1 MTHDAA
7 SAQAGAIADHAHA
20 PHRDLLDWA
29 MGCSTNG
36 MPDPVLSRSA
46 RVIADSIACMIAAQ
60 YEPEVECFHGKLT
73 SRARTAE
80 ATLFRTGAPRVDR
93 QSAALGNALADVWHE
108 LEEGWR
114 TVPCHAGLYVLPA
127 LLAEAEAAGISVRRT
142 LGCVAVAYEV
152 VTRFAAT
159 WSFPDMAD
167 QGRGWVHARFNGI
180 GAAVATALVRQ
191 LPAPLC
197 AAAVENALSMAL
209 IGPRRHHLDGAL
221 VWNAWPAAATWIG
234 MTSVDWAECGIAG
247 LATTPIDVM
256 GTEFRGEA
264 CWPNLTAGLGRTWAI
279 LEGYTKIH
287 ACIQHAH
294 STVEA
299 VLDARPEV
307 LARGGEIQEIRVE
320 AHRLALFLDQPNPLT
335 SLAAKFSLQH
345 IAASTYIHGSAGPE
359 AFSAASLSDPEVT
372 ALRRNV
378 CSVPFGEGAG
388 AHDRPARVTFVMTDG
403 TKISKTCLSAAG
415 GPDRPFG
422 DEVVWAKIESLTRT
436 TAPQFIRLARALE
449 RLDPDWIDRPWA
461 QFVRAAC
468 EA

>member
-1 MTHDAA
+1 
-7 SAQAGAIADHAHA
+7 
-20 PHRDLLDWA
+20 
-29 MGCSTNG
+29 MG
-36 MPDPVLSRSA
+36 
-46 RVIADSIACMIAAQ
+46 I
-60 YEPEVECFHGKLT
+60 
-73 SRARTAE
+73 
-80 ATLFRTGAPRVDR
+80 
-93 QSAALGNALADVWHE
+93 
-108 LEEGWR
+108 
-114 TVPCHAGLYVLPA
+114 
-127 LLAEAEAAGISVRRT
+127 
-142 LGCVAVAYEV
+142 
-152 VTRFAAT
+152 
-159 WSFPDMAD
+159 
-167 QGRGWVHARFNGI
+167 
-180 GAAVATALVRQ
+180 
-191 LPAPLC
+191 
-197 AAAVENALSMAL
+197 
-209 IGPRRHHLDGAL
+209 
-221 VWNAWPAAATWIG
+221 
-234 MTSVDWAECGIAG
+234 
-247 LATTPIDVM
+247 
-256 GTEFRGEA
+256 EFRGEA

-299 VLDARPEV
+299 VLEARPEV

-345 IAASTYIHGSAGPE
+345 IAATTYIHGSAGPE

-372 ALRRNV
+372 ALRMKV
-378 CSVPFGEGAG
+378 CSAPFGEGAG